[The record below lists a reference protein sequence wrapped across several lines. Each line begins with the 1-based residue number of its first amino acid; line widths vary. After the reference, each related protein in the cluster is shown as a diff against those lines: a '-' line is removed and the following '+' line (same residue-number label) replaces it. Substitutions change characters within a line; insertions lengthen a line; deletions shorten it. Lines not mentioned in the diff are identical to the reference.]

1 MKQISVKLAEGNLEA
16 LIEEA
21 AAAHQPVEITGE
33 RAQGVLVPLSDWTA
47 LQETLY
53 ILSVPGLRESLRE
66 GMAEPLDECSEKL
79 DW

>member
-1 MKQISVKLAEGNLEA
+1 MKQISVKVAEGNLEA

-21 AAAHQPVEITGE
+21 TAEHQPVEITGE
-33 RAQGVLVPLSDWTA
+33 RAHGVLVPLSDWTA

-53 ILSVPGLRESLRE
+53 ILSVPGLRDSLRE
-66 GMAEPLDECSEKL
+66 GMAEPLEECSETL